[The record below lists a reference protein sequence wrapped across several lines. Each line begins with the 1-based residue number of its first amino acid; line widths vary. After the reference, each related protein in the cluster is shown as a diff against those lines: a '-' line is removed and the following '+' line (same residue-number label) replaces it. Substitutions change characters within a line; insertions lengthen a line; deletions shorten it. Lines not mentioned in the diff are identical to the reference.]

1 MVLNA
6 FYGNKKV
13 MIVGDNQTAK
23 DIVEALKAESFKNVI
38 SLEAPSSYAAY
49 YGISEEK
56 PVYTLFVEEAAQ
68 CKVKLTRVQ
77 GLLGDR
83 LGHEV
88 KRDYEESRK
97 AQGFYKH
104 HLKMIGIDPSSL
116 VQWKFLSKKSKT
128 FHGSI
133 RTSLRCCTC
142 LFQKKKALHRRSVRL
157 SKTILK
163 SKVNCLWQNVIA
175 TTARCYP
182 ALKGLSR
189 T

>member
-1 MVLNA
+1 MAVLNA

-13 MIVGDNQTAK
+13 MIVGNDQTAK
-23 DIVEALKAESFKNVI
+23 DILEALKSESFNNVV
-38 SLEAPSSYAAY
+38 LLDVPNSYAAY

-97 AQGFYKH
+97 AQGFYRH
-104 HLKMIGIDPSSL
+104 HLKMIGIDPS
-116 VQWKFLSKKSKT
+116 FLGAVEIPLEEVKDIPWFYQDKSPM
-128 FHGSI
+128 
-133 RTSLRCCTC
+133 
-142 LFQKKKALHRRSVRL
+142 LHMFVPKIDGVAQAVVEAIKYYFKL
-157 SKTILK
+157 
-163 SKVNCLWQNVIA
+163 
-175 TTARCYP
+175 
-182 ALKGLSR
+182 
-189 T
+189 

>member
-1 MVLNA
+1 MALNA

-23 DIVEALKAESFKNVI
+23 DIVEALKAENFKNVI

-104 HLKMIGIDPSSL
+104 HLKMIGIDPSFLGAVEIPLEEVKDIPWFYQDKSPMLHLL
-116 VQWKFLSKKSKT
+116 VPKKEGVAQAVCEAIKDY
-128 FHGSI
+128 F
-133 RTSLRCCTC
+133 
-142 LFQKKKALHRRSVRL
+142 KK
-157 SKTILK
+157 
-163 SKVNCLWQNVIA
+163 
-175 TTARCYP
+175 
-182 ALKGLSR
+182 
-189 T
+189 

>member
-1 MVLNA
+1 MALNA

-23 DIVEALKAESFKNVI
+23 DIVEALKSENFKNVI

-88 KRDYEESRK
+88 KRDYEESHK
-97 AQGFYKH
+97 AQSFYEH
-104 HLKMIGIDPSSL
+104 HLKKIRIYPSL
-116 VQWKFLSKKSKT
+116 LGAVEIPLEEVKDIPWFYQDKSPML
-128 FHGSI
+128 H
-133 RTSLRCCTC
+133 
-142 LFQKKKALHRRSVRL
+142 LFVPKAEGVAQAVVEAIKNYFKR
-157 SKTILK
+157 
-163 SKVNCLWQNVIA
+163 
-175 TTARCYP
+175 
-182 ALKGLSR
+182 
-189 T
+189 

>member
-1 MVLNA
+1 MALNA

-23 DIVEALKAESFKNVI
+23 DIVEALKAENFKNVI

-77 GLLGDR
+77 GHLGDR

-104 HLKMIGIDPSSL
+104 HLKMIGIDPS
-116 VQWKFLSKKSKT
+116 FLGAVEIPLEEVKVIPWFYQDKSPMLHLFVPKEEGVAQVVCEAIKDYFKK
-128 FHGSI
+128 
-133 RTSLRCCTC
+133 
-142 LFQKKKALHRRSVRL
+142 
-157 SKTILK
+157 
-163 SKVNCLWQNVIA
+163 
-175 TTARCYP
+175 
-182 ALKGLSR
+182 
-189 T
+189 

>member
-1 MVLNA
+1 MALNA

-23 DIVEALKAESFKNVI
+23 DIVEALKAENFKNVI

-88 KRDYEESRK
+88 KRDYEESHK
-97 AQGFYKH
+97 AQSFYEH
-104 HLKMIGIDPSSL
+104 HLKKIRIYPSLLGAVEIPLEEVKDIPWFYQDKSPML
-116 VQWKFLSKKSKT
+116 HLFVPKKEGVAQAVVEAIKDY
-128 FHGSI
+128 FK
-133 RTSLRCCTC
+133 R
-142 LFQKKKALHRRSVRL
+142 
-157 SKTILK
+157 
-163 SKVNCLWQNVIA
+163 
-175 TTARCYP
+175 
-182 ALKGLSR
+182 
-189 T
+189 

>member
-1 MVLNA
+1 MALNA

-23 DIVEALKAESFKNVI
+23 DIVEALKAENFKNVI

-97 AQGFYKH
+97 AQGFYRH
-104 HLKMIGIDPSSL
+104 HLKMIGIDPC
-116 VQWKFLSKKSKT
+116 FLGAVEIPLEEVKDIPWFYQDKSPML
-128 FHGSI
+128 H
-133 RTSLRCCTC
+133 
-142 LFQKKKALHRRSVRL
+142 LFVPKEEGVAQAVVEAIKDYFKR
-157 SKTILK
+157 
-163 SKVNCLWQNVIA
+163 
-175 TTARCYP
+175 
-182 ALKGLSR
+182 
-189 T
+189 